1 MNDEQLKR
9 ELREVRAELKAIR
22 LMLKLL
28 KQETEK
34 APLVTL
40 RGAAARIG
48 CSYNKMLEIAES
60 GEIGFSYVGKRKMLT
75 EANILDYLNGV
86 AAK

>member
-1 MNDEQLKR
+1 
-9 ELREVRAELKAIR
+9 
-22 LMLKLL
+22 MLKLL

-40 RGAAARIG
+40 RGAAARLG
-48 CSYNKMLEIAES
+48 CSYKKMLEIAES
-60 GEIGFSYVGKRKMLT
+60 GEIGFSYVGKRKMFT
-75 EANILDYLNGV
+75 ETNILDYLNGV